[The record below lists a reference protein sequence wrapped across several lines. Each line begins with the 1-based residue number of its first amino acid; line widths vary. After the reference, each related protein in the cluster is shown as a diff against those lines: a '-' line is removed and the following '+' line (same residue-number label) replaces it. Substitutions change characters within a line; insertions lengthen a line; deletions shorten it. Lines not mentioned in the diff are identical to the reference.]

1 MMELEKIKI
10 MIVDDHQMFID
21 GVKSLLRNEKRFDFI
36 AESNSGETALE
47 ILENITPHI
56 LISDISMPGMSGNE
70 LIKKVKEL
78 NPEIRILVLSMHNEA
93 DIISDIMML
102 EAEGYIL
109 KNTGK
114 KELSTALQ
122 KIADGGTHYSEE
134 VLLSLMHKIKKDK
147 KHDSHI
153 QKLSE
158 REIEIVELICKEF
171 SNEEMAEKLFL
182 SKRTVET
189 HRRNI
194 SLKTNTKTVV
204 GLIKFAF
211 RNGMVML

>member
-1 MMELEKIKI
+1 MIELDKIKI
-10 MIVDDHQMFID
+10 MLVDDHQMFID
-21 GVKSLLRNEKRFDFI
+21 GVKSLLRNEKRFDFV
-36 AESNSGETALE
+36 AEANSGEAALE
-47 ILENITPHI
+47 ILKNITPHI

-70 LIKKVKEL
+70 LINKVKEL
-78 NPEIRILVLSMHNEA
+78 NPEIRILVISMHNEA

-158 REIEIVELICKEF
+158 REIEIIELICKEF

-182 SKRTVET
+182 SKRTIET